1 MAMDLQ
7 LPELTTDDFHRAWT
21 RFELVA
27 AAKEWNEAKRLTIVP
42 TVLRGKLIDYY
53 TEFDDATKT
62 NLAALKKALQE
73 KAGLMKDPLM
83 ASRSFNQRNQSPN
96 EKVDEY
102 ASELKRL
109 FKQAYPDEDMA
120 STVLL
125 QKFLTG
131 LRPPIARQ
139 MLLKKKPDNLSVA
152 VKDAVT
158 IEYALQ
164 FDQTNPEP
172 PDISYL
178 PEQPIN
184 MLNDGK
190 KRSEQHGEYAK
201 LQKTVEALA
210 KQLESLEATL
220 QKPQE
225 TPAPRQ
231 NSQPSRQSRG
241 SYRRT
246 RPIGP
251 CYRCGQEGHL
261 YRQCPLNYRRP
272 VWKVDDHWPQPQ

>member
-7 LPELTTDDFHRAWT
+7 LPELTIDDFHRAWT

-27 AAKEWNEAKRLTIVP
+27 TAKECNEEKRLTIVP
-42 TVLRGKLIDYY
+42 TLLRGKLIDYY

-62 NLAALKKALQE
+62 NLATLKKALQE

-131 LRPPIARQ
+131 LHPPIARQ
-139 MLLKKKPDNLSVA
+139 RLLKKKPDNLSVA
-152 VKDAVT
+152 
-158 IEYALQ
+158 
-164 FDQTNPEP
+164 
-172 PDISYL
+172 DISYL

-190 KRSEQHGEYAK
+190 KRSKQHGEYAK
-201 LQKTVEALA
+201 LQKTVDALA

-241 SYRRT
+241 SYHRT
-246 RPIGP
+246 RPIGS